1 MEFLFV
7 LTPKEDGEFAVV
19 VYQKRPG
26 LTNLVVY
33 TGSSVPVDDIQ
44 SECVAAKDDILGD
57 IATAPLF

>member
-7 LTPKEDGEFAVV
+7 LTPKETDEFVVV

-33 TGSSVPVDDIQ
+33 TGPSLPVGEIQ
-44 SECVAAKDDILGD
+44 SECVAAKDAILGN
-57 IATAPLF
+57 IAAAPLF